1 MGVKEAMDSYKVV
14 RVSEIE
20 ASRVEEEG
28 AEKAWVKWL
37 ISEEDGAPNFFMRLF
52 ELEPGGRTPFHS
64 HPWEHEI
71 FILNGKARIILGDEE
86 VDVKPETAVYI
97 PPNLK
102 HSITNP
108 GKELLRFICLIP
120 RK

>member
-1 MGVKEAMDSYKVV
+1 MTKPSGYKVV
-14 RVSEIE
+14 RTSDVKALE
-20 ASRVEEEG
+20 VEEAG
-28 AEKAWVKWL
+28 AEKARLKWL

-52 ELEPGGRTPFHS
+52 EVDPGGRTPLHS

-86 VDVKPETAVYI
+86 VDVEPETAVYI
-97 PPNLK
+97 PPNLR

-108 GKELLRFICLIP
+108 GKELLRFLCLIP